1 MVRRISEGYSCNFI
15 KISHHRS
22 ACYRLVIEGL
32 WHRCYQ
38 VVKVCKNGSGRRS
51 GQQEIFLGMLSKCC
65 TLKRACKRAG
75 RLPVRLSVPVSV
87 LRPETLP
94 IARLSVQSTLKHAF
108 ISSELQK
115 IVFLCQGP
123 RFRFL
128 MLIIHPWCLENS
140 LETLHG
146 NRLHTFNR
154 IIAKIMAFTLGS

>member
-32 WHRCYQ
+32 WHRYYQ

-87 LRPETLP
+87 LWPETLP
-94 IARLSVQSTLKHAF
+94 IARLSVQSTLKRAF
-108 ISSELQK
+108 ISSEVQK
-115 IVFLCQGP
+115 IVL
-123 RFRFL
+123 
-128 MLIIHPWCLENS
+128 IHPWYLENS